1 MRKVILMNK
10 NIILY
15 LVIIL
20 LCIQQYIIAFHGI
33 EFRDTGFYMTFYD
46 NIFNHPESMEY
57 NFMYYLSGI
66 IGGGFMKVFP
76 DSGVIG
82 IRLLGILFNLSTAFV
97 VYYTYRK
104 IVPDKYI
111 IYGILFILFSYI
123 SIPIS
128 FYNDILT
135 GFLYVLGI
143 ALLVKGLLKDYYTYT
158 ILSGLFLGINV
169 FSRIPN
175 ILGFAFICLI
185 FIYGYYFRKT
195 SYFIYKHSIIFI
207 ISFFSGICLIL
218 GLMKYLN
225 HLDIFIN
232 NFKNVFLLASDSNN
246 THSFGNLIFAQIK
259 TYGIAVRCIIEIGII
274 VFLYNRFY
282 KSPYFIII
290 NIILIISSILIL
302 YRENPITVVC
312 SAAIIGCIGN
322 IIFNKDNKISFLSWS
337 ALLMLL
343 VFPLGSDY
351 GMFNNGSIIYWLATP
366 LIPLFINNPSNKWI
380 NKQLFITLCIL
391 FIIVCFTKTIHKGLY
406 RDTGNI
412 WNKNHAFTIEEL
424 HYIKSD
430 KEKVKLM
437 ENIFL
442 QIKKY
447 VHKNDLL
454 LVYDGAPLIN
464 YITHTRPFMGCSWPG
479 LISVKHLETELSRCN
494 NEFPSIVIHKFDT
507 TQSDIIPISLSD
519 LYKDKNRGN
528 DKLNVIMRFIEENN
542 YIKAYEDEYIII
554 YLPNN

>member
-1 MRKVILMNK
+1 MNN

-15 LVIIL
+15 IAIIL
-20 LCIQQYIIAFHGI
+20 LCIQQYIIVFHGI

-46 NIFNHPESMEY
+46 NIFNHPESVEY

-66 IGGGFMKVFP
+66 IGGAFLKIFP
-76 DSGVIG
+76 ESGVLG
-82 IRLLGILFNLSTAFV
+82 IRLLGMIFNLSTALV

-111 IYGILFILFSYI
+111 FYGIFFIICSYI
-123 SIPIS
+123 SIPVS

-143 ALLVKGLLKDYYTYT
+143 ALLIKGLHKDCFVCTL
-158 ILSGLFLGINV
+158 LSGLFLGINV

-185 FIYGYYFRKT
+185 FIFGYYSRKT
-195 SYFIYKHSIIFI
+195 SYFIYKHSLIFI

-225 HLDIFIN
+225 HLDIFIS

-274 VFLYNRFY
+274 VFLYNRFQ
-282 KSPYFIII
+282 KSPHFKYI
-290 NIILIISSILIL
+290 NILLIISFILVL
-302 YRENPITVVC
+302 YKENPITVVC
-312 SAAIIGCIGN
+312 SAAVIGCIGN
-322 IIFNKDNKISFLSWS
+322 IIFSNDSKISFLSWS

-366 LIPLFINNPSNKWI
+366 LVPLFINNPSNKWI
-380 NKQLFITLCIL
+380 KKQVFRTLCIL
-391 FIIVCFTKTIHKGLY
+391 FFIVCFAKTIHNGLY
-406 RDTGNI
+406 RDAGNI
-412 WNKNHAFTIEEL
+412 WNKNQTFTIEEL
-424 HYIKSD
+424 HHIKTD
-430 KEKVKLM
+430 EEKVKLM
-437 ENIFL
+437 ENIFF

-479 LISVKHLETELSRCN
+479 LISAKHLETRLSCCN
-494 NEFPSIVIHKFDT
+494 KEFPSIVLHKFDT
-507 TQSDIIPISLSD
+507 TQSDIIPISLSH
-519 LYKDKNRGN
+519 LYKDKKQGN
-528 DKLNVIMRFIEENN
+528 DKLNVVMHFIKENN
-542 YIKAYEDEYIII
+542 YIKAYVDEYIII
-554 YLPNN
+554 YLPNK